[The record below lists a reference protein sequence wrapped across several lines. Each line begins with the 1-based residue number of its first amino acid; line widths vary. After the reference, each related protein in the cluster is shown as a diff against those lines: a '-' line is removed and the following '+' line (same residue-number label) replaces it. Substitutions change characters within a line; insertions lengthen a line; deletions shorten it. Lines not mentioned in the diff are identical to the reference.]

1 MQDEVKKYLQD
12 ILTAAE
18 HILEFTAEVKSLDA
32 YSKNLIVKR
41 AVERELEIIGEALNS
56 AMNISDELEITEAR
70 KIINTRNKI
79 IHGYD
84 KVEDAIIWAIIL
96 KHLPILK
103 SEIEQLLKH

>member
-18 HILEFTAEVKSLDA
+18 HILEFTSGIKSLDE

-56 AMNISDELEITEAR
+56 AMNLSGTLEITEAR

-96 KHLPILK
+96 KHLPVLKMEVEKILK
-103 SEIEQLLKH
+103 G